1 MNRHG
6 SMNRIYRLVWSAVRN
21 VWIPVAETARG
32 RGKRSSG
39 RLVAAT
45 LSLTCAIAQ
54 ASPSGG
60 QVVAGTGSINQS
72 GATTTIT
79 QATQNL
85 SLTWTSFNI
94 APQQSVNFVQPSTSA
109 IAVNRILGTN
119 GTQILGYLHA
129 NGQVFLINPN
139 GIVFGPTAEVNVGGL
154 VASTLELA
162 DGTTGSTKSFSGSG
176 SGSVVN
182 QGTITATQGGYVVL
196 LGNHVSNEGVISAQ
210 LGSVALGAG
219 SAVTLSFDG
228 ESRVRLQVD
237 ESVLNSLAENGGLIR
252 ADGGQVIM
260 SAGAR
265 DALLA
270 SVVNNTGVIEA
281 RTVDTHD
288 GTITLLGGMTA
299 GTVKVGGTLDASAP
313 EGGNGGQ
320 IDTSAA
326 HVEVAGGARVTTA
339 ARDGL
344 FGSWLIDPNDYT
356 VAASGGDITGTTL
369 SGELATTDITLQSS
383 AGGTAGS
390 GNVNVNDAVTWSANT
405 TLTLTASN
413 NVNVNANIAA
423 SGATAGLI
431 INANTGNG
439 SGSSTEMPSGSG
451 TFNLTGAS
459 ITLSGTTPHLS
470 IAGTTYTVINTL
482 GAPGSTTATDLQGMN
497 GNLAGSYALGTNID
511 ASATSAWNG
520 GAGFAPIGSQGTPFS
535 GTFDGL
541 GHTISGLTINLPT
554 TSDVGLFGSIGPGS
568 VVQNIG
574 LVGGGVIGDESVG
587 GLAGASAGMVRN
599 SYVTG
604 SVSGIA
610 GNVGG
615 LVGLNYGTVSNS
627 YATGSVSGGSGVG
640 GLVGLSIGGA
650 VYGSL
655 ATGSVSGTNND
666 VGGLVGASTGPISN
680 SSATGSVSSI
690 GDYTGGLV
698 GLNGGS
704 ISNSNATGSVN
715 GSTRVGGLVGVN
727 AVSATITS
735 SYATGNVSGT
745 GDHIGGLVGSSYGA
759 ISNAYATGSVSGPT
773 DVGGLV
779 GLTYGS
785 TLSNSYSTGTVT
797 GVSNTGGL
805 VGYNQFGAIS
815 TSYWNISANPTLPG
829 IGGGTVTGATGLTT
843 AQMQTATNFSGLV
856 FTATPGAGGNN
867 WVMVDSDGTLNNAGG
882 ASGATFPMLSSEY
895 STVITNAHQLQL
907 IAMALG
913 ANYTLGA
920 NVNAAGTDTSTSLS
934 DVWSTPGG
942 FVPIGSNATNFT
954 GSFDGLGHTISG
966 LTINLPNTNYVGL
979 FGYTGPGSV
988 IQNVGLVGGSVMGE
1002 GDVGD
1007 LIGYNDQGTIIKS
1020 YTTGSVGGTD
1030 TSIGGLV
1037 GDNFGAISNSYAT
1050 GSVSGGNFYVG
1061 GLVGT
1066 NNTNGTIAN
1075 SYATGSV
1082 SNAVN
1087 YVGGLVGFDN
1097 DSTVSNSY
1105 ATGSV
1110 SGGSTVGGLIGS
1122 NYGSTVSN
1130 SYSTGTV
1137 SGATYTA
1144 GLVGYN
1150 HGTIA
1155 TSYWNTSTNPTLGAG
1170 IGGGTLTGATGL
1182 TTAQMQSTASF
1193 AGFVF
1198 TATPGVAG
1206 NNWVMVDTDGS
1217 LNNAGGA
1224 SGATFPMLS
1233 SEYSTVIANA
1243 HQLQLIEMAL
1253 GASYTLAA
1261 NINAAGT
1268 DTSTTLGDVWSTP
1281 GGFVPIGS
1289 NNANFTG
1296 SFDGS
1301 GHTISGLTINLPAS
1315 FNVGLF
1321 GYTSASS
1328 AIQNVGLLGG
1338 SVAGGGNTGEL
1349 VGNLGGTLNNSY
1361 ATGDVTGTGGFQI
1374 GGLVGLNSTGTI
1386 DNSYAAGTVT
1396 GGYNVGGLVGS
1407 SYGAISNSHAT
1418 GDVTGTG
1425 NAIGGLVGNNY
1436 GAPINNCYAS
1446 GNIAG
1451 VGYVGGLVGQ
1461 GGGVITNSYATGS
1474 VTGSSYDVGGLV
1486 GSQYG
1491 SISGSHAS
1499 GNVTGN
1505 TNVGGLVGYNNAGS
1519 TVTTS
1524 FATGAVN
1531 GAGIGAGNVGGLVG
1545 NNYGG
1550 TITGS
1555 HATGTVTGIAASSV
1569 GGLVGLNYGAATL
1582 TGGFASG
1589 VVAGETNVGGLV
1601 GSNSGTINGGI
1612 ATGNVSSTNVNA
1624 GGLVGNNPG
1633 GTISYSHATGT
1644 VTGGSYVGGLVGF
1657 GSGGTISYSYA
1668 TGIVMGSNYVGGLVG
1683 SGSGTIST
1691 SHANGDVISTGSSV
1705 GGLVGIYQS
1714 GTISG
1719 SVATGS
1725 VSGSGLDIGGLVG
1738 NSAGGSISDSYAT
1751 GNVTGMSGT
1760 TGGLVGYNGNGLIS
1774 GSFASGVVQGGTN
1787 TGGLVGKNYGEVDAS
1802 YASGSTIGSN
1812 NVGGLIGFN
1821 RATVVYSDA
1830 TNTVNG
1836 NFVVGGLVGYNYGG
1850 IISNSNASGSVT
1862 SASGR
1867 VGGLAGN
1874 NYGGNAQISNSYA
1887 TGNVNGSGYGVGG
1900 LVGANGNTIINSH
1913 ATGTVVD
1920 AGDAVGGLVGHNYGP
1935 VSNSYA
1941 TGHVSGS
1948 GYGVGGLI
1956 GYNSSAVSNTYATG
1970 SVNGG
1975 DYGVGGLVGKNIGQG
1990 AISNSYA
1997 TGGVH
2002 GDQFSG
2008 GLVGAND
2015 GVISNSFATGN
2026 VSGTGNNSNGGLAGS
2041 NVGTI
2046 QNSYATGT
2054 VSGSGDLGGLVG
2066 GNYGVIVNT
2075 YATGRVT
2082 GTGSV
2087 GGLVGYNGN
2096 EIEFSYFNSDIVGT
2110 GIGSGAN
2117 AGADG
2122 LTTAGMMT
2130 MSNFSFGQWNISDT
2144 GGSGSVW
2151 RIYEG
2156 NTAPLLSSF
2165 LTPLTV
2171 TASNQTHA
2179 YTGGASVA
2187 SLIDASYSVSG
2198 AATSGHIFNINNPYS
2213 GEPNVGTYTPALY
2226 SDQLGY
2232 DISYVNAEL
2241 TTTPALLTVTAN
2253 GASRI
2258 YGHTNPILSGAVTG
2272 FVGSDTLANATTG
2285 SENYTTAA
2293 TANSNVGS
2301 YAITGSGLTADNG
2314 NYTFSFAA
2322 ANTTAFNITPA
2333 TLTVTA
2339 NGASRIYGQANP
2351 GLSGTISGFQGS
2363 DTLANATTG
2372 SESYTTAATAN
2383 SNVGSYAITGSGL
2396 TADNGNYTFSFAAAN
2411 ATAFNITPAT
2421 LTYTAVAASFTAGQT
2436 PSGLSGTLAGFVL
2449 GDTELSATTGTLAW
2463 TTTAGAGSG
2472 PGRYAIDG
2480 SGLTATNYVFVEAAA
2495 NATAL
2500 TLLTPISPPSG
2511 PTAPSAPDAATLLE
2525 AQKAVTSIEVNLPS
2539 SQTNIQLALLD
2550 VPASIAVT
2558 QDVDTDIATEPADSI
2573 VTDKRSV
2580 HTGMVPSL
2588 RVVRGGV
2595 KLPDDRVNLLVR

>member
-32 RGKRSSG
+32 RGKRSTPK
-39 RLVAAT
+39 LIAAA
-45 LSLTCAIAQ
+45 LSLTCAIAH

-60 QVVAGTGSINQS
+60 QVVAGTGSITQA
-72 GATTTIT
+72 GAITTIT

-85 SLTWTSFNI
+85 SLTWASFNI
-94 APQQSVNFVQPSTSA
+94 APQQTVNFVQPSTSA

-154 VASTLELA
+154 VASTLDLEA
-162 DGTTGSTKSFSGSG
+162 GTTGDTKSFSGTG
-176 SGSVVN
+176 TGGVLN
-182 QGTITATQGGYVVL
+182 QGTLTATQGGYVVL
-196 LGNHVSNEGVISAQ
+196 LGNHVSNEGAISAQ
-210 LGSVALGAG
+210 LGTVALGAG
-219 SAVTLSFDG
+219 SAVTVAFGDN
-228 ESRVRLQVD
+228 SRLRLQVD
-237 ESVLNSLAENGGLIR
+237 QSVLNSLAQNGGLIR

-260 SAGAR
+260 TAGAR
-265 DALLA
+265 DTLLA

-281 RTVDTHD
+281 RSVDTHD

-313 EGGNGGQ
+313 DGGNGGM

-326 HVEVAGGARVTTA
+326 HVEVAGDARVTTA

-356 VAASGGDITGTTL
+356 VAASGGDITGAAL
-369 SGELATTDITLQSS
+369 STDLGTTDITLQSS
-383 AGGTAGS
+383 AGGTSGS

-423 SGATAGLI
+423 SGNTAGI
-431 INANTGNG
+431 VVNPNTGNG
-439 SGSSTEMPSGSG
+439 TGSSTETPTGTG
-451 TFNLTGAS
+451 TFNLAGAS
-459 ITLSGTTPHLS
+459 ITLSGATPHLS
-470 IAGTTYTVINTL
+470 IAGTTYTLINTL
-482 GAPGSTTATDLQGMN
+482 GAPGSMTATDLQGMN
-497 GNLAGSYALGTNID
+497 GNLAASYALGTNID
-511 ASATSAWNG
+511 AATTSAWNG
-520 GAGFAPIGSQGTPFS
+520 GAGFTPIGTSATPFT
-535 GTFDGL
+535 GIFDGL
-541 GHTISGLTINLPT
+541 GHTISGLTIHLPT
-554 TSDVGLFGSIGPGS
+554 INYVGLFGDIRPGS
-568 VVQNIG
+568 VVQNVG
-574 LVGGGVIGDESVG
+574 LVGGDVIGNEFVG
-587 GLAGASAGMVRN
+587 GLAGASAGIVRN

-604 SVSGIA
+604 SVSGIS

-627 YATGSVSGGSGVG
+627 YATGSVSGGNGVG

-650 VYGSL
+650 IYGSL

-680 SSATGSVSSI
+680 SSATGSVSGNVS
-690 GDYTGGLV
+690 TGGLV
-698 GLNGGS
+698 GLNGGP
-704 ISNSNATGSVN
+704 ISNSSAAGGVS
-715 GSTRVGGLVGVN
+715 GSTQVGGLVGVN

-745 GDHIGGLVGSSYGA
+745 GSHIGGLVGSSYGA

-805 VGYNQFGAIS
+805 VGYNQFGTIS
-815 TSYWNISANPTLPG
+815 SSYWNISANPTLPG

-843 AQMQTATNFSGLV
+843 AQMQTAANFSGFV
-856 FTATPGAGGNN
+856 FTVTPGAAGNN
-867 WVMVDSDGTLNNAGG
+867 WVMVDTDGTLNNAGG

-907 IAMALG
+907 IAMAVG

-920 NVNAAGTDTSTSLS
+920 NVNAAGTDTSTTLG
-934 DVWSTPGG
+934 DVWSTSGG
-942 FVPIGSNATNFT
+942 FVPIGSNNAIFT

-966 LTINLPNTNYVGL
+966 LTINLPNTSYVGF
-979 FGYTGPGSV
+979 FGFTGRGSV
-988 IQNVGLVGGSVMGE
+988 VQNVGLIGGSVIG
-1002 GDVGD
+1002 GRDVGA
-1007 LIGYNDQGTIIKS
+1007 LIGDNDQGT
-1020 YTTGSVGGTD
+1020 V
-1030 TSIGGLV
+1030 
-1037 GDNFGAISNSYAT
+1037 NNSYAT
-1050 GSVSGGNFYVG
+1050 GSVSGTETSIGGLVGYNFGSISDSYATGNVSGGTFYVG

-1066 NNTNGTIAN
+1066 NDSNGTVTN

-1082 SNAVN
+1082 STAAN
-1087 YVGGLVGFDN
+1087 YVGGLVGYDFD
-1097 DSTVSNSY
+1097 SVVSNSY

-1110 SGGSTVGGLIGS
+1110 SGGVFVGGLIGS
-1122 NYGSTVSN
+1122 NYGSTLSN

-1137 SGATYTA
+1137 SGSNYAA

-1150 HGTIA
+1150 HGTIV
-1155 TSYWNTSTNPTLGAG
+1155 TSYWNTSTNPMLAVG

-1182 TTAQMQSTASF
+1182 TTAQMQTATNF
-1193 AGFVF
+1193 LGFVF
-1198 TATPGVAG
+1198 TASPGVAG

-1243 HQLQLIEMAL
+1243 HQLQLIAMAL
-1253 GASYTLAA
+1253 GASYTLSA

-1289 NNANFTG
+1289 NGTNFTG
-1296 SFDGS
+1296 SFDGL

-1328 AIQNVGLLGG
+1328 TIQNVGLLGG

-1425 NAIGGLVGNNY
+1425 NAVGGLVGNNY
-1436 GAPINNCYAS
+1436 GAPISNSYAS

-1499 GNVTGN
+1499 GNVIGN

-1524 FATGAVN
+1524 FAAGAVS
-1531 GAGIGAGNVGGLVG
+1531 GAGNGAGNVGGLVG

-1550 TITGS
+1550 TITFS
-1555 HATGTVTGIAASSV
+1555 HATGTVTGTAASSV
-1569 GGLVGLNYGAATL
+1569 GGLVGLNYGAATI
-1582 TGGFASG
+1582 TGGSASG
-1589 VVAGETNVGGLV
+1589 VVTGETNVGGLV

-1612 ATGNVSSTNVNA
+1612 ATGSVSSTNVDA

-1644 VTGGSYVGGLVGF
+1644 VTGSNYVGGLVGF
-1657 GSGGTISYSYA
+1657 GSGGAISYSYA
-1668 TGIVMGSNYVGGLVG
+1668 TGTVMGNNYVGGLVG
-1683 SGSGTIST
+1683 SASGTIST

-1705 GGLVGIYQS
+1705 GGLVGIFQS

-1738 NSAGGSISDSYAT
+1738 DNAGGSINDSSAS
-1751 GNVTGMSGT
+1751 GSVTGMSGT
-1760 TGGLVGYNGNGLIS
+1760 TGGLVGRNGTGLIS

-1787 TGGLVGKNYGEVDAS
+1787 TGGLVGKNYGEIDAS
-1802 YASGSTIGSN
+1802 YASGSTTGTN
-1812 NVGGLIGFN
+1812 NVGGLVGFN

-1941 TGHVSGS
+1941 TGNVTGS

-1956 GYNSSAVSNTYATG
+1956 GYNSNSVINTHATG

-1975 DYGVGGLVGKNIGQG
+1975 DYGVGGLVGKNVGQG

-1997 TGGVH
+1997 SGSVH
-2002 GDQFSG
+2002 GDQFAG
-2008 GLVGAND
+2008 GLVGTNYGA
-2015 GVISNSFATGN
+2015 ISNSFATGD
-2026 VSGTGNNSNGGLAGS
+2026 VSGTGNNNNGGL
-2041 NVGTI
+2041 VGENTSTI
-2046 QNSYATGT
+2046 INSYATGN
-2054 VSGSGDLGGLVG
+2054 VAGSGNLGGLAG
-2066 GNYGVIVNT
+2066 GNYGTIVNT
-2075 YATGRVT
+2075 YATGGVT
-2082 GTGSV
+2082 GTGSI
-2087 GGLVGYNGN
+2087 GGLVGHNGN
-2096 EIEFSYFNSDIVGT
+2096 EIEFSYFNRDIVGT
-2110 GIGSGAN
+2110 GIGSGAI

-2122 LTTAGMMT
+2122 LSGAGMMT

-2144 GGSGSVW
+2144 GGSGSIW

-2171 TASNQTHA
+2171 TASNQTHT
-2179 YTGGASVA
+2179 YTGGTSVA

-2198 AATSGHIFNINNPYS
+2198 AATSGHIFNVNNAYDA
-2213 GEPNVGTYTPALY
+2213 ETNVGTYTPALY

-2241 TTTPALLTVTAN
+2241 TITPAMLTVTAN
-2253 GASRI
+2253 GASRS
-2258 YGHTNPILSGAVTG
+2258 YGQANPTLSGTVTG
-2272 FVGSDTLANATTG
+2272 FVGSDTHANATTG
-2285 SENYTTAA
+2285 FEAYATAA
-2293 TANSNVGS
+2293 TA
-2301 YAITGSGLTADNG
+2301 A
-2314 NYTFSFAA
+2314 
-2322 ANTTAFNITPA
+2322 
-2333 TLTVTA
+2333 
-2339 NGASRIYGQANP
+2339 
-2351 GLSGTISGFQGS
+2351 
-2363 DTLANATTG
+2363 
-2372 SESYTTAATAN
+2372 

-2411 ATAFNITPAT
+2411 ATAFSITPATLTVTANGASRIYGQANPILSGAVTGFMGSDTLANATTGSETYATAATATSNVGSYAITGSGLTADNGNYTFSFAAANAAAFNITPAT
-2421 LTYTAVAASFTAGQT
+2421 LTYTAAAASFTAGQT
-2436 PSGLSGTLAGFVL
+2436 PSGLSGTLAGFVA
-2449 GDTELSATTGTLAW
+2449 GDTELNATTGSLAW
-2463 TTTAGAGSG
+2463 TTTAGAGSA

-2480 SGLTATNYVFVEAAA
+2480 SGLTATNYVFVDAAA

-2511 PTAPSAPDAATLLE
+2511 PAAPSAPSSAVLLE
-2525 AQKAVTSIEVNLPS
+2525 AQNAVTSIEANLPS
-2539 SQTNIQLALLD
+2539 SQTNIQLAMLD
-2550 VPASIAVT
+2550 VPASILVT
-2558 QDVDTDIATEPADSI
+2558 QDVDTDLATEAADNI

-2580 HTGMVPSL
+2580 HGAMVPSL

-2595 KLPDDRVNLLVR
+2595 KLPDDRVDVNVR

>member
-32 RGKRSSG
+32 RGKRSTPK
-39 RLVAAT
+39 LIAAA

-60 QVVAGTGSINQS
+60 QVVAGTGSITQA
-72 GATTTIT
+72 GAITTIT

-85 SLTWTSFNI
+85 SLTWASFNI
-94 APQQSVNFVQPSTSA
+94 APQQTVNFVQPSTSA

-154 VASTLELA
+154 VASTLDLEA
-162 DGTTGSTKSFSGSG
+162 GTTGDTKSFSGTG
-176 SGSVVN
+176 TGSVLN
-182 QGTITATQGGYVVL
+182 QGTLTATQGGYVVL
-196 LGNHVSNEGVISAQ
+196 LGNHVSNEGAISAQ
-210 LGSVALGAG
+210 LGTVALGAG
-219 SAVTLSFDG
+219 SAVTVAFGDN
-228 ESRVRLQVD
+228 SRLRLQV
-237 ESVLNSLAENGGLIR
+237 EQSVLNSLAQNGGLIR

-260 SAGAR
+260 TAGAR
-265 DALLA
+265 DTLLA
-270 SVVNNTGVIEA
+270 SAVNNTGVIEA
-281 RTVDTHD
+281 RSVDTHD

-313 EGGNGGQ
+313 DGGNGGM

-326 HVEVAGGARVTTA
+326 HVEVAGDARVTTA

-356 VAASGGDITGTTL
+356 VAASGGDITGAAL
-369 SGELATTDITLQSS
+369 STDLGTTDITLQSS
-383 AGGTAGS
+383 AGGTPGA

-423 SGATAGLI
+423 SGATAGLV
-431 INANTGNG
+431 INPNTANATGG
-439 SGSSTEMPSGSG
+439 SVETPSGTG
-451 TFNLTGAS
+451 TFNLTRAS
-459 ITLSGTTPHLS
+459 ITLSGATPHLS
-470 IAGTTYTVINTL
+470 IAGTAYTVINAL
-482 GAPGSTTATDLQGMN
+482 GAPGSVTGTDLQGMN
-497 GNLAGSYALGTNID
+497 GNLAASYALGGNID
-511 ASATSAWNG
+511 ASATSAWNA
-520 GAGFAPIGSQGTPFS
+520 GAGFTPIGSQGTAFS

-541 GHTISGLTINLPT
+541 GHTVSNLTIKLPLVNY
-554 TSDVGLFGSIGPGS
+554 VGLFGSIGAGS

-574 LVGGGVIGDESVG
+574 LVGGGVIGDEFVG

-604 SVSGIA
+604 GVSGTA
-610 GNVGG
+610 GIVGG
-615 LVGLNYGTVSNS
+615 LVGLNDGTVSNS
-627 YATGSVSGGSGVG
+627 YATGSVSGGNGVG

-650 VYGSL
+650 IYGSL

-666 VGGLVGASTGPISN
+666 VGGLAGASTGPISN
-680 SSATGSVSSI
+680 SSATGSVSGNGPYI
-690 GDYTGGLV
+690 GGLV
-698 GLNGGS
+698 GLNGGP
-704 ISNSNATGSVN
+704 ISNSNATGNVN
-715 GSTRVGGLVGVN
+715 GSTYVGGLVGVN
-727 AVSATITS
+727 AASASITS

-745 GDHIGGLVGSSYGA
+745 GGRIGGLAGMSAGA
-759 ISNAYATGSVSGPT
+759 VSNAYATGSVSGPT

-805 VGYNQFGAIS
+805 VGDNQFGTIS
-815 TSYWNISANPTLPG
+815 TSYWNTSANPTLPG
-829 IGGGTVTGATGLTT
+829 VGGGTVTGATGLTT
-843 AQMQTATNFSGLV
+843 AQMQTATNFAGFI
-856 FTATPGAGGNN
+856 FTVTPGAVGNN
-867 WVMVDSDGTLNNAGG
+867 WVMVDTDGTLNNAGG

-913 ANYTLGA
+913 ASYTLGG
-920 NVNAAGTDTSTSLS
+920 NVNAAGTDTRTTLG
-934 DVWSTPGG
+934 DVWSTSGG
-942 FVPIGSNATNFT
+942 FVPIGSNNAIFN

-966 LTINLPNTNYVGL
+966 LTINLPNTNYVGF
-979 FGYTGPGSV
+979 FGFTGRGSV
-988 IQNVGLVGGSVMGE
+988 VQNVGLIGGSVIG
-1002 GDVGD
+1002 GRDVGA
-1007 LIGYNDQGTIIKS
+1007 LIGDNDQGTVNNS
-1020 YTTGSVGGTD
+1020 YATGSVSGTE

-1037 GDNFGAISNSYAT
+1037 GYNFGSISDSYATGNVSGGTFYVGGLVGTNDSNGTVSNSYAT
-1050 GSVSGGNFYVG
+1050 GSVS
-1061 GLVGT
+1061 T
-1066 NNTNGTIAN
+1066 SA
-1075 SYATGSV
+1075 
-1082 SNAVN
+1082 N
-1087 YVGGLVGFDN
+1087 YVGGLVGFDF
-1097 DSTVSNSY
+1097 DSVVSNSY

-1110 SGGSTVGGLIGS
+1110 SGGVFVGGLIGS
-1122 NYGSTVSN
+1122 NYGSTLSN

-1137 SGATYTA
+1137 SGSNYTA

-1150 HGTIA
+1150 HGTIV
-1155 TSYWNTSTNPTLGAG
+1155 TSYWNTSTNPMLAVGV
-1170 IGGGTLTGATGL
+1170 GGGTLTGATGL
-1182 TTAQMQSTASF
+1182 TTVQMQ
-1193 AGFVF
+1193 
-1198 TATPGVAG
+1198 TATNFFGFAFTTTPGTTG
-1206 NNWVMVDTDGS
+1206 NNWVMVDADGS

-1233 SEYSTVIANA
+1233 SEYSTVITNA
-1243 HQLQLIEMAL
+1243 HQLQLIAMAL
-1253 GASYTLAA
+1253 GASYTLSAD
-1261 NINAAGT
+1261 INAAGT

-1281 GGFVPIGS
+1281 GGFVPIG
-1289 NNANFTG
+1289 NNTANFTG
-1296 SFDGS
+1296 SFDGL
-1301 GHTISGLTINLPAS
+1301 GHTISGLVINLPAS

-1328 AIQNVGLLGG
+1328 VLQNVGLLGG

-1361 ATGDVTGTGGFQI
+1361 ATGDVMGTGGFQI

-1386 DNSYAAGTVT
+1386 DNSYATGTVT

-1425 NAIGGLVGNNY
+1425 NAVGGLVGNNY
-1436 GAPINNCYAS
+1436 GAAISNSYAS

-1519 TVTTS
+1519 VITES
-1524 FATGAVN
+1524 YATGAVTGSGN
-1531 GAGIGAGNVGGLVG
+1531 GAGNVGGLVG

-1550 TITGS
+1550 TITFS
-1555 HATGTVTGIAASSV
+1555 QATGTVTGTAASSV

-1624 GGLVGNNPG
+1624 GGLVGNDLG
-1633 GTISYSHATGT
+1633 GTISFSHATGN
-1644 VTGGSYVGGLVGF
+1644 VTGSSYVGGLLGF
-1657 GSGGTISYSYA
+1657 GSGGTISYSYS

-1683 SGSGTIST
+1683 SASGTISI
-1691 SHANGDVISTGSSV
+1691 SHANGNVISTGSSV

-1719 SVATGS
+1719 SAATGS

-1738 NSAGGSISDSYAT
+1738 NNAGGSINDSDAT
-1751 GNVTGMSGT
+1751 GNVTGMGGT
-1760 TGGLVGYNGNGLIS
+1760 TGGLVGRNGTGLIS
-1774 GSFASGVVQGGTN
+1774 GGFASGVVQGGTN
-1787 TGGLVGKNYGEVDAS
+1787 TGGLVGKNYGEIDAS
-1802 YASGSTIGSN
+1802 YASGSTTGTN
-1812 NVGGLIGFN
+1812 NVGGLVGFN
-1821 RATVVYSDA
+1821 RATIVYSDA

-1887 TGNVNGSGYGVGG
+1887 TGHVNGSGYGVGG

-1941 TGHVSGS
+1941 TGNVSGS

-1956 GYNSSAVSNTYATG
+1956 GFNSSAVSNTYATG

-2015 GVISNSFATGN
+2015 GAISNSFATGN

-2041 NVGTI
+2041 NNGTVM
-2046 QNSYATGT
+2046 NSYATGT
-2054 VSGSGDLGGLVG
+2054 VSGSGNLGGLVG

-2082 GTGSV
+2082 GTGNV

-2144 GGSGSVW
+2144 GGSGSIW

-2179 YTGGASVA
+2179 YTGGTSVA
-2187 SLIDASYSVSG
+2187 TLIDASYSVSG

-2241 TTTPALLTVTAN
+2241 TITPAVLTVTAN

-2258 YGHTNPILSGAVTG
+2258 YGHTNPTLSGAVTG

-2285 SENYTTAA
+2285 AETYAAAA
-2293 TANSNVGS
+2293 TASSNVGS
-2301 YAITGSGLTADNG
+2301 YAITASGLTADDG

-2322 ANTTAFNITPA
+2322 ANATAFSITPA

-2363 DTLANATTG
+2363 DTLANATAG
-2372 SESYTTAATAN
+2372 SENYTTAATAN
-2383 SNVGSYAITGSGL
+2383 SNVGSYAVTGSGL

-2411 ATAFNITPAT
+2411 ATAFNVTPAT
-2421 LTYTAVAASFTAGQT
+2421 LTYTAAAASFTAGQT

-2449 GDTELSATTGTLAW
+2449 GDTELSATTGTLTW

-2480 SGLTATNYVFVEAAA
+2480 SGLTATNYVFVDAAA

-2511 PTAPSAPDAATLLE
+2511 PTAPSAPGAAALLE
-2525 AQKAVTSIEVNLPS
+2525 AQRAVTSIEVNLPS
-2539 SQTNIQLALLD
+2539 SQTNIQLAMLD
-2550 VPASIAVT
+2550 VPASVVVT
-2558 QDVDTDIATEPADSI
+2558 QDVDIDVATEPTDNI
-2573 VTDKRSV
+2573 VMDKRSV
-2580 HTGMVPSL
+2580 HGAMVPSL

-2595 KLPDDRVNLLVR
+2595 KLPDDRVNLNVR